1 MGAQN
6 NLDQIVLEIFGK
18 DKIFVEAGGSDP
30 IDQNNTILLEQNGWN
45 GLVVEPKTNFNYVY
59 KKLRPNT
66 ILENYVLVNK
76 NYPDIK
82 ISGDFNDYMMGGL
95 INIFNKP
102 NWSPQDYPCTTL
114 QKLLEK
120 HNLHEIHFLS
130 LDTEGSEKDILYG
143 IDFEKTFIHLIIVE
157 THIVNGELTNFDFLS
172 DYGFSKVN
180 VINQH
185 TFFMNN
191 KSSYKL

>member
-6 NLDQIVLEIFGK
+6 ELDQIVLNIFGK

-30 IDQNNTILLEQNGWN
+30 IDQNNTKFLEENGWK
-45 GLVVEPKTNFNYVY
+45 GLVVEPKTNFNRAYSIV
-59 KKLRPNT
+59 RPKT
-66 ILENYVLVNK
+66 ILENFVLVNK
-76 NYPDIK
+76 DYTGDK

-102 NWSPQDYPCTTL
+102 NWSPQEYPCITL
-114 QKLLEK
+114 QKLLDK
-120 HNLHEIHFLS
+120 HNINEIHFLS

-157 THIVNGELTNFDFLS
+157 THIVNGEITNFDFLS

-185 TFFMNN
+185 TFYIND
-191 KSSYKL
+191 KSNYKL